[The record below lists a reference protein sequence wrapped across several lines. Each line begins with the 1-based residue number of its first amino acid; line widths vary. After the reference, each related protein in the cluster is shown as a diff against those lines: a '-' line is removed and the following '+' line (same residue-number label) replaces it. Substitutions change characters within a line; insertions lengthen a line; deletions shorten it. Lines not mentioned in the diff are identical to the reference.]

1 MEAKRGIAASAE
13 SDPSKGKAGS
23 IPTNGSPG
31 VEPPRG

>member
-13 SDPSKGKAGS
+13 SDLSKEKAGS
-23 IPTNGSPG
+23 ISTNGSPE